1 MIERQSL
8 ADEIKQVMVDRITS
22 GILSPGDR
30 LIELKIAEELGTSQA
45 PVREA
50 LRELEA
56 VGLVQFRRN
65 RGAIVRKIERE
76 ELVQFYAVRAELEGF
91 AAELAAGSDIGRALF
106 ELCDQMDA
114 AVAQNDLPAFVDLN
128 TTFHRRIV
136 EAAGNGPLLEMWE
149 RLDIQTRTAVN
160 RQDAVSDL
168 AAAVADHR
176 AIAGHIRSG
185 DCQSERSALVAHV
198 NGVVG

>member
-1 MIERQSL
+1 MIKRQSL
-8 ADEIKQVMVDRITS
+8 ADEVKKVLVDRITS
-22 GILSPGDR
+22 GVLSPGDR

-50 LRELEA
+50 LREIEA

-65 RGAIVRKIERE
+65 RGAVVRKIERE
-76 ELVQFYAVRAELEGF
+76 ELVQIYAVRAELEGF
-91 AAELAAGSDIGRALF
+91 AAELAAGSDIGPALLD
-106 ELCDQMDA
+106 LCDQMHA
-114 AVAQNDLPAFVDLN
+114 GVAQGDLSAFVDLN
-128 TTFHRRIV
+128 TAFHRMIV

-160 RQDAVSDL
+160 RQDAESDL
-168 AAAVADHR
+168 AAAVTDHR
-176 AIAGHIRSG
+176 LVAGHIGRG
-185 DCQSERSALVAHV
+185 EGKAARAAMVAHV